1 MRLVVQK
8 YGGTSVGTPERIRN
22 VARRLVETQR
32 AGSQVVA
39 VISAMAGATD
49 QLIEL
54 AHQISPHPTER
65 ELDILLAT
73 GEHAATAL
81 TAMAVNALG
90 GRAISLTG
98 AQSGVLTDRNHTKAR
113 IANISP
119 KQIHELLSDDY
130 IVIVAGFQGQTPE
143 GETTTLGRG
152 GSDLTAIAL
161 AGALNADV
169 CQIFTDVDGVF
180 TCDPRV
186 VSDAKKLDE
195 VAYDELLE
203 MASAGS
209 KVMQSRAV
217 EFAKKFGIEFEVRS
231 SLRASTGTIAKEET
245 PSMED
250 VVIRGIS
257 LDRHQAKLTVAGVRD
272 EPGNAGRIFSNI
284 AAAHIIVDMIV
295 QNASIGGTTDVS
307 FTIHEDE
314 LENARTVLM
323 PVVSEVGARRL
334 NTASGMAKLSVV
346 GIGMRSHSGVAA
358 RMFECLGRG
367 GINIQLVSTSE
378 IKIAV
383 IIDETDVDR
392 AARLLHG
399 EFGLARLMPA
409 AAATQPLSSS
419 LTSRRIRGTD
429 PSRPSKELS
438 GPKQRGRRKG
448 TPKA

>member
-32 AGSQVVA
+32 EGSQVVA
-39 VISAMAGATD
+39 VISVMAGVID
-49 QLIEL
+49 DLIKL
-54 AHQISPHPTER
+54 AHEMSPHPIER
-65 ELDILLAT
+65 ELDILLST

-90 GRAISLTG
+90 GRAISVTG
-98 AQSGVLTDRNHTKAR
+98 AQAGILTDRNHTKAR

-161 AGALNADV
+161 AGALNADI

-186 VSDAKKLDE
+186 VTDAKKLDE

-231 SLRASTGTIAKEET
+231 SFRTSTGTIAREAT

-257 LDRHQAKLTVAGVRD
+257 LDRHQAKLTIAGVRD
-272 EPGNAGRIFSNI
+272 EPGIAGRIFSNI

-295 QNASIGGTTDVS
+295 QNASIGGTTDIS

-314 LENARTVLM
+314 LENARKILM
-323 PVVSEVGARRL
+323 PVVSEVGAKRL
-334 NTASGMAKLSVV
+334 NTASSVAKLSVV

-383 IIDETDVDR
+383 IIDEKDAER
-392 AARLLHG
+392 AAQLIHA
-399 EFGLARLMPA
+399 EFGLAGLVPA
-409 AAATQPLSSS
+409 A
-419 LTSRRIRGTD
+419 RGTAA
-429 PSRPSKELS
+429 L
-438 GPKQRGRRKG
+438 
-448 TPKA
+448 A

>member
-1 MRLVVQK
+1 MRLIVQK
-8 YGGTSVGTPERIRN
+8 YGGTSVGSPERIRN

-32 AGSQVVA
+32 EGCSVVA
-39 VISAMAGATD
+39 VISAMAGVTD
-49 QLIEL
+49 DLIKL
-54 AHQISPHPTER
+54 ANEMSPDPTKR
-65 ELDILLAT
+65 ELDILLAS
-73 GEHAATAL
+73 GEHAASAL

-90 GRAISLTG
+90 AKAISLTG
-98 AQSGVLTDRNHTKAR
+98 AEAGILTDPIHTKAR

-119 KQIHELLSDDY
+119 KQIQELLAENY
-130 IVIVAGFQGQTPE
+130 IVIVAGFQGQSAK

-161 AGALNADV
+161 AAALNADA
-169 CQIFTDVDGVF
+169 CQIFTDVEGVF

-186 VSDAKKLDE
+186 VTDAKKLDE

-217 EFAKKFGIEFEVRS
+217 EFAKKFGVEFEVRS
-231 SLRASTGTIAKEET
+231 SLRTTTGTIAKEAT

-250 VVIRGIS
+250 VVIRGVS
-257 LDRHQAKLTVAGVRD
+257 LDRHQAKLTIAGVRD
-272 EPGNAGRIFSNI
+272 EPGVAGRIFSNI

-295 QNASIGGTTDVS
+295 QNASIGGTTDIS

-314 LENARTVLM
+314 LEDARKILM
-323 PVVSEVGARRL
+323 PVVSEVGAKRL
-334 NTASGMAKLSVV
+334 NTVSGVAKLSVV

-358 RMFECLGRG
+358 RLFECLGRH

-383 IIDETDVDR
+383 VIKEGDVER
-392 AARLLHG
+392 AAQLTHE
-399 EFGLARLMPA
+399 EFGLAALTPA
-409 AAATQPLSSS
+409 
-419 LTSRRIRGTD
+419 
-429 PSRPSKELS
+429 PSPMQLP
-438 GPKQRGRRKG
+438 G
-448 TPKA
+448 

>member
-1 MRLVVQK
+1 MPLIVQK
-8 YGGTSVGTPERIRN
+8 YGGTSVGNSERIRN
-22 VARRLVETQR
+22 VARRLIETQR
-32 AGSQVVA
+32 EGCRVVA
-39 VISAMAGATD
+39 VISAMAGVTD
-49 QLIEL
+49 ELIKL
-54 AHQISPHPTER
+54 AHEMSEHPAER

-81 TAMAVNALG
+81 VAMAVNALG
-90 GRAISLTG
+90 GRAISVTG
-98 AQSGVLTDRNHTKAR
+98 PQAGILTDRKHTKAR

-119 KQIHELLSDDY
+119 KQIHDLLSDDY

-180 TCDPRV
+180 TCDPRAV
-186 VSDAKKLDE
+186 LAAKKLDE
-195 VAYDELLE
+195 IAYDELLE
-203 MASAGS
+203 MAGAGS
-209 KVMQSRAV
+209 KVVQSRAV
-217 EFAKKFGIEFEVRS
+217 EFAKKFGVEFEVRS
-231 SLRASTGTIAKEET
+231 SFNRRRGTIAKEET
-245 PSMED
+245 TSMED

-272 EPGNAGRIFSNI
+272 EPGIAGRIFSNI
-284 AAAHIIVDMIV
+284 AAAHLIVDMIV
-295 QNASIGGTTDVS
+295 QNASIGGTTDIS

-314 LENARTVLM
+314 LENARKILM
-323 PVVSEVGARRL
+323 PVVGEIGAKRL

-358 RMFECLGRG
+358 RLFECLGKA

-383 IIDETDVDR
+383 IIDEKDLER
-392 AARLLHG
+392 AAQLTHQ
-399 EFGLARLMPA
+399 EFGLASLAPA
-409 AAATQPLSSS
+409 ASAIQPL
-419 LTSRRIRGTD
+419 G
-429 PSRPSKELS
+429 
-438 GPKQRGRRKG
+438 
-448 TPKA
+448 

>member
-8 YGGTSVGTPERIRN
+8 YGGTSVGTPERIRK
-22 VARRLVETQR
+22 VARRLIEMQR
-32 AGSQVVA
+32 DGYQVVA
-39 VISAMAGATD
+39 VISAMAGETD
-49 QLIEL
+49 KLLSL
-54 AHQISPHPTER
+54 AREISPHPTER

-73 GEHAATAL
+73 GENAATAL
-81 TAMAVNALG
+81 TTMAVNALG

-98 AQSGVLTDRNHTKAR
+98 AQAGILTDPNHTRAR

-130 IVIVAGFQGQTPE
+130 IVIVAGFQGQNPH

-161 AGALNADV
+161 AGALNADA

-180 TCDPRV
+180 TCDPRIV
-186 VSDAKKLDE
+186 TDAKKLDE

-231 SLRASTGTIAKEET
+231 SLRAGPGTIAKEET
-245 PSMED
+245 PSMEN

-314 LENARTVLM
+314 LENARTILM
-323 PVVSEVGARRL
+323 PVVSEVGATRL
-334 NTASGMAKLSVV
+334 NTASGVAKLSVV

-383 IIDETDVDR
+383 IIDEKDAER
-392 AARLLHG
+392 AAQLIHA
-399 EFGLARLMPA
+399 EFGLARLM
-409 AAATQPLSSS
+409 AATDAAQPLA
-419 LTSRRIRGTD
+419 
-429 PSRPSKELS
+429 RP
-438 GPKQRGRRKG
+438 
-448 TPKA
+448 

>member
-8 YGGTSVGTPERIRN
+8 YGGTSVGTPERISK

-32 AGSQVVA
+32 GGCQVVA
-39 VISAMAGATD
+39 VISAMAGVTD
-49 QLIEL
+49 NLLKL
-54 AHQISPHPTER
+54 ARDVSPHPTQR
-65 ELDILLAT
+65 ELDILLST

-81 TAMAVNALG
+81 TAIAVNALG

-98 AQSGVLTDRNHTKAR
+98 AQAGILTDRNHTKAH

-152 GSDLTAIAL
+152 GSDLSAIAL
-161 AGALNADV
+161 AGALNADA

-186 VSDAKKLDE
+186 VLEAKKLKE
-195 VAYDELLE
+195 ISYDELLE

-217 EFAKKFGIEFEVRS
+217 EFAKKFGVEFEVQS
-231 SLRASTGTIAKEET
+231 SFKRASGTITREET

-250 VVIRGIS
+250 VVVRGIS
-257 LDRHQAKLTVAGVRD
+257 LDRHQAKLSIAGIRD
-272 EPGNAGRIFSNI
+272 EPGIAGRIFSNI

-295 QNASIGGTTDVS
+295 QNASIGGTTDIS
-307 FTIHEDE
+307 FTIHDDE
-314 LENARTVLM
+314 LENARKILM
-323 PVVSEVGARRL
+323 PIVGQLGGKRL
-334 NTASGMAKLSVV
+334 NTTSGVAKLSVV

-358 RMFECLGRG
+358 RMFECLGRN

-378 IKIAV
+378 IKIAIV
-383 IIDETDVDR
+383 IDEKQAER
-392 AARLLHG
+392 AAQLIHA
-399 EFGLARLMPA
+399 EFGLGRLLPA
-409 AAATQPLSSS
+409 ASATKPL
-419 LTSRRIRGTD
+419 
-429 PSRPSKELS
+429 
-438 GPKQRGRRKG
+438 
-448 TPKA
+448 A

>member
-32 AGSQVVA
+32 EGCRVVA
-39 VISAMAGATD
+39 VISAIAGVTD
-49 QLIEL
+49 ELIRL
-54 AHQISPHPTER
+54 AREISPHPTER

-73 GEHAATAL
+73 GEHAAVAL
-81 TAMAVNALG
+81 TVMAVHALG

-98 AQSGVLTDRNHTKAR
+98 AQAGILTDRNHTRAR

-161 AGALNADV
+161 AGALNADA

-180 TCDPRV
+180 TCDPRIV
-186 VSDAKKLDE
+186 LDAKKLKE
-195 VAYDELLE
+195 ISYDELLE
-203 MASAGS
+203 MAGGGA

-217 EFAKKFGIEFEVRS
+217 EFAKKFGVELEVLS
-231 SLRASTGTIAKEET
+231 SFKKSSGTINKEET

-250 VVIRGIS
+250 VVVRGIS
-257 LDRHQAKLTVAGVRD
+257 LDRRQAKLSIAGVRD
-272 EPGNAGRIFSNI
+272 EPGIAGRIFSNI

-295 QNASIGGTTDVS
+295 QNASIGGTTGIS

-314 LENARTVLM
+314 LENARKILM
-323 PVVSEVGARRL
+323 PVIGGIGARRL
-334 NTASGMAKLSVV
+334 NTASGVAKLSVV

-358 RMFECLGRG
+358 RMFECLGRN

-383 IIDETDVDR
+383 IVDEKDAER
-392 AARLLHG
+392 AAQLIHT
-399 EFGLARLMPA
+399 EFGLARLLPA
-409 AAATQPLSSS
+409 ASATQPL
-419 LTSRRIRGTD
+419 
-429 PSRPSKELS
+429 
-438 GPKQRGRRKG
+438 
-448 TPKA
+448 A